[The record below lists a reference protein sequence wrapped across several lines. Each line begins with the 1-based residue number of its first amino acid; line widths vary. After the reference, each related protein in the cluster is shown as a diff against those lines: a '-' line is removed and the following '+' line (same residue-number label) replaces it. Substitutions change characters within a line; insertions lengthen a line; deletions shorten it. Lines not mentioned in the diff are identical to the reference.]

1 MKFVKAAAIRE
12 AEQQAI
18 QANPPLAA
26 EMMGRA
32 GEGLARWVH
41 FISLQAGITDRRG
54 GGGGGGGGEGG
65 GVFWGGG
72 GVGGGF
78 FFPGGGV
85 GAFPGGVWGGVPQ

>member
-41 FISLQAGITDRRG
+41 FISLQAGITDRRVRLVAGPGNNG
-54 GGGGGGGGEGG
+54 GDLFAAALMLED
-65 GVFWGGG
+65 VF
-72 GVGGGF
+72 F
-78 FFPGGGV
+78 TPE
-85 GAFPGGVWGGVPQ
+85 VWLA